1 MLTIVNVE
9 ELRSFTDE
17 HLELRFECGYQ
28 KPTSSLQIS
37 DKEEILKTVWLHFVY
52 FLPLAELQQLRK
64 GLRET
69 LQLEILMVQYPD
81 DMHSFLATSIA
92 FDVDGGDLLD
102 WFVASYSERGS
113 NKRKSEEAVYL
124 MWSNYVMDCSGQL
137 HTFIQH
143 CICTY

>member
-1 MLTIVNVE
+1 MLSVENVE

-17 HLELRFECGYQ
+17 HLEFRFECGYQ
-28 KPTSSLQIS
+28 KPTTSLQLS
-37 DKEEILKTVWLHFVY
+37 DKDEILKTVWLHFVY

-81 DMHSFLATSIA
+81 DMHSLLATSTA

-102 WFVASYSERGS
+102 SFVVNYSEQGS
-113 NKRKSEEAVYL
+113 NKRKSEEAIYL
-124 MWSNYVMDCSGQL
+124 MWSNYLMDRSGQL
-137 HTFIQH
+137 HIYSTTH
-143 CICTY
+143 VMY

>member
-1 MLTIVNVE
+1 
-9 ELRSFTDE
+9 
-17 HLELRFECGYQ
+17 
-28 KPTSSLQIS
+28 
-37 DKEEILKTVWLHFVY
+37 
-52 FLPLAELQQLRK
+52 
-64 GLRET
+64 
-69 LQLEILMVQYPD
+69 MVQYPD